1 MHSLKYWAISI
12 TLNIIL
18 VMIPISV
25 TNAQNLETTTGSYD
39 QITNILKNLQTE
51 TAQQT
56 SEITTSDNQ
65 IINAVL
71 GAISIVESILNLVL
85 YTAVIITIMLMAVIT
100 TPLST
105 INLATTSTTIIETI
119 IWGILTLVWA
129 VNNYLL
135 TFQIFKIIVHKSG
148 G

>member
-51 TAQQT
+51 TTIQT
-56 SEITTSDNQ
+56 TEITASDNQ
-65 IINAVL
+65 IINAIL
-71 GAISIVESILNLVL
+71 GAISIGESVLNLVL
-85 YTAVIITIMLMAVIT
+85 YIGVIIAIMLLAVIT

-105 INLATTSTTIIETI
+105 INLATTSTTIAETT

-129 VNNYLL
+129 INNYLL
-135 TFQIFKIIVHKSG
+135 TFQIYKIIVHKSG